1 MRKRFKK
8 CSILLFAAVFLLT
21 GCAPGRGEPVS
32 VIEPGQSDLEY
43 IQSKETLIVG
53 VTDFAPMDYRS
64 RESWTGFDAD
74 LAKAFAE
81 SIGVTLELR
90 EINWDK
96 KTELLEKGSID
107 CIWNGMTMSE
117 ELKECISCSEPYLSN
132 AQVVV
137 LRSSEKEQ
145 YSTIEACQH
154 MLFAVEAGSMG
165 EALLER
171 RKYRYSV
178 CPTQMDALKAVQA
191 KRADAAVIDLIMAAY
206 YTGEGQAFKGLK
218 IDIYL
223 NDETIC
229 VGLRKDSDLT
239 KKVNEFLRNAYED
252 GTINALAER
261 YGIEN
266 AVLKTGS
273 VKNG

>member
-1 MRKRFKK
+1 MRKRSKK
-8 CSILLFAAVFLLT
+8 CSILLLAAVFLLT

-117 ELKECISCSEPYLSN
+117 ELKESISCSEPYLSN

-206 YTGEGQAFKGLK
+206 YTGEGQAFKDLK
-218 IDIYL
+218 FDIYL

-239 KKVNEFLRNAYED
+239 EKVNEFLRNAYED

>member
-1 MRKRFKK
+1 MRKRSKK
-8 CSILLFAAVFLLT
+8 CSILLLAAVFLLT
-21 GCAPGRGEPVS
+21 GCAPGKGEPAS

-43 IQSKETLIVG
+43 VQSKGTLIVG
-53 VTDFAPMDYRS
+53 VTDFAPMDYRN

>member
-1 MRKRFKK
+1 MRKRSKK
-8 CSILLFAAVFLLT
+8 CSILLLAAVFLLT

-81 SIGVTLELR
+81 SIGVALELR

-117 ELKECISCSEPYLSN
+117 ELKESISCSEPYLSN

-191 KRADAAVIDLIMAAY
+191 KKADAAVIDLIMAAY

-239 KKVNEFLRNAYED
+239 EKVNEFLRNAYED

>member
-1 MRKRFKK
+1 
-8 CSILLFAAVFLLT
+8 
-21 GCAPGRGEPVS
+21 
-32 VIEPGQSDLEY
+32 
-43 IQSKETLIVG
+43 
-53 VTDFAPMDYRS
+53 MDYRS

-81 SIGVTLELR
+81 SIGVALELR

-117 ELKECISCSEPYLSN
+117 ELKESISCSEPYLSN

-239 KKVNEFLRNAYED
+239 EKVNEFLRNAYED

>member
-8 CSILLFAAVFLLT
+8 CSILLLAAVFLLT

-81 SIGVTLELR
+81 SIGVALELR

-117 ELKECISCSEPYLSN
+117 ELKESISCSEPYLSN

-191 KRADAAVIDLIMAAY
+191 KKADAAVIDLIMAAY

-239 KKVNEFLRNAYED
+239 EKVNEFLRNAYED

>member
-1 MRKRFKK
+1 MRKRSKK
-8 CSILLFAAVFLLT
+8 CSILLLAAVFLLT

-81 SIGVTLELR
+81 SIGVALELR

-117 ELKECISCSEPYLSN
+117 ELKESISCSEPYLSN

-239 KKVNEFLRNAYED
+239 EKVNEFLRNAYED

-266 AVLKTGS
+266 AVLKTGFA
-273 VKNG
+273 KNG

>member
-1 MRKRFKK
+1 MRKRSKK
-8 CSILLFAAVFLLT
+8 CSILLLAAVFLLT

-117 ELKECISCSEPYLSN
+117 ELKESISCSEPYLSN

-239 KKVNEFLRNAYED
+239 EKVNEFLRNAYED

>member
-1 MRKRFKK
+1 MRKRSKK
-8 CSILLFAAVFLLT
+8 CSILLLAAVFLLT

-81 SIGVTLELR
+81 SIGVALELR

-117 ELKECISCSEPYLSN
+117 ELKESISCSEPYLSN

-191 KRADAAVIDLIMAAY
+191 KKADAAVIDLIMAAY

-218 IDIYL
+218 FDIYL

>member
-1 MRKRFKK
+1 MRKRSKK
-8 CSILLFAAVFLLT
+8 CSILLLAAVFLLT

-81 SIGVTLELR
+81 SIGVALELR

-117 ELKECISCSEPYLSN
+117 ELKESISCSEPYLSN

-273 VKNG
+273 AKNG

>member
-1 MRKRFKK
+1 MRKRSKK
-8 CSILLFAAVFLLT
+8 CSILLLAAVFLLT

-117 ELKECISCSEPYLSN
+117 ELKESISCSEPYLSN

-191 KRADAAVIDLIMAAY
+191 KKADAAVIDLIMAAY

-239 KKVNEFLRNAYED
+239 EKVNEFLRNAYED

>member
-1 MRKRFKK
+1 MRKRSKK
-8 CSILLFAAVFLLT
+8 CSILLLAAVFLLT

-32 VIEPGQSDLEY
+32 VIEPGQLDLEY

-81 SIGVTLELR
+81 SIGVALELR

-117 ELKECISCSEPYLSN
+117 ELKESISCSEPYLSN

-239 KKVNEFLRNAYED
+239 EKVNEFLRNAYED

>member
-8 CSILLFAAVFLLT
+8 CSILLLAAVFLLT

-81 SIGVTLELR
+81 SIGVALELR

-117 ELKECISCSEPYLSN
+117 ELKESISCSEPYLSN

-229 VGLRKDSDLT
+229 VGLRMDSDLT
-239 KKVNEFLRNAYED
+239 EKVNEFLRNAYED

>member
-1 MRKRFKK
+1 MRKRSKK
-8 CSILLFAAVFLLT
+8 CSILLLAAVFLLT

-81 SIGVTLELR
+81 SIGVALELR

-117 ELKECISCSEPYLSN
+117 ELKESISCSEPYLSN

-218 IDIYL
+218 FDIYL

-239 KKVNEFLRNAYED
+239 EKVNEFLRNAYED

>member
-1 MRKRFKK
+1 MRKRSKK
-8 CSILLFAAVFLLT
+8 CSILLLAAVFLLT

-81 SIGVTLELR
+81 SIGVALELR

-117 ELKECISCSEPYLSN
+117 ELKESISCSEPYLSN

-239 KKVNEFLRNAYED
+239 EKVNEFLRNAYED

-273 VKNG
+273 AKNG

>member
-1 MRKRFKK
+1 MRKRSKK
-8 CSILLFAAVFLLT
+8 CSILLLAAVFLLT

-117 ELKECISCSEPYLSN
+117 ELKESISCSEPYLSN

>member
-1 MRKRFKK
+1 MRKRSKK
-8 CSILLFAAVFLLT
+8 CSILLLAAVFLLT

-81 SIGVTLELR
+81 SIGVALELR

-117 ELKECISCSEPYLSN
+117 ELKESISCSEPYLSN

-239 KKVNEFLRNAYED
+239 EKVNEFLRNAYED

>member
-1 MRKRFKK
+1 MRKRSKK
-8 CSILLFAAVFLLT
+8 CSILLLAAVFLLT

-81 SIGVTLELR
+81 SIGVALELR

-117 ELKECISCSEPYLSN
+117 ELKESISCSEPYLSN

-229 VGLRKDSDLT
+229 VGLRMDSDLT
-239 KKVNEFLRNAYED
+239 EKVNEFLRNAYED

>member
-8 CSILLFAAVFLLT
+8 CSILLLAAVFLLT
-21 GCAPGRGEPVS
+21 GCAPDKGEPAS
-32 VIEPGQSDLEY
+32 VIEPEQSDLEY
-43 IQSKETLIVG
+43 IQSKGTLIVG

-81 SIGVTLELR
+81 SIGVALELR

-239 KKVNEFLRNAYED
+239 EKVNEFLRNAYED

>member
-1 MRKRFKK
+1 MRKRSKK
-8 CSILLFAAVFLLT
+8 CSILLLAAVFLLT

-43 IQSKETLIVG
+43 IQSKGTLIVG

-81 SIGVTLELR
+81 SIGVALELR

-117 ELKECISCSEPYLSN
+117 ELKESISCSEPYLSN

-239 KKVNEFLRNAYED
+239 EKVNEFLRNAYED

>member
-1 MRKRFKK
+1 MRKRSKK
-8 CSILLFAAVFLLT
+8 CSILLLAAVFLLT

-81 SIGVTLELR
+81 SIGVTQELR

-165 EALLER
+165 EALLEG

-178 CPTQMDALKAVQA
+178 CQTQMDALKAVQA

-239 KKVNEFLRNAYED
+239 EKVNEFLRNAYED